1 MRRKT
6 FDALLTS
13 VGLVLAIILLVA
25 GGLLTWASS
34 FIGDQVKTQLS
45 QQQIFFP
52 PKGPATASP
61 QIGPFLNQYAGQQLL
76 TGAQAEAYADHFIA
90 VHLKAIGGGLTYAQ
104 LSTKAKAAPTDT
116 KLAAT
121 VDTMFKGETLRG
133 LLLNAYAF
141 GTMGMIAGIA
151 AIGAFIGAAV
161 MLILFASRLRPP
173 EASLA
178 GRGIG
183 FAQPARPR
191 LTHPDEAGQQ
201 ALEGVWPIGSVLCI
215 PETQGG

>member
-34 FIGDQVKTQLS
+34 FIGNQVKTQLS

-52 PKGPATASP
+52 PQGPATASP

-76 TGAQAEAYADHFIA
+76 TGAQAQAYADHFIA
-90 VHLKAIGGGLTYAQ
+90 VHLKAISGGLTYAQ
-104 LSTKAKAAPTDT
+104 LSAKAKAAPTDT

-141 GTMGMIAGIA
+141 GTMATIAGIA
-151 AIGAFIGAAV
+151 AVGAFIGAV
-161 MLILFASRLRPP
+161 IMLIL
-173 EASLA
+173 SLL
-178 GRGIG
+178 G
-183 FAQPARPR
+183 FAHLRR
-191 LTHPDEAGQQ
+191 VSPDAELG
-201 ALEGVWPIGSVLCI
+201 GPGS
-215 PETQGG
+215 PTTDGSAPPT